1 MPDRRSPRFWL
12 ALFVAAFGAVQVF
25 LAYRDYVMEDA
36 YVTYRYAQN
45 LVEGHGFVFNHG
57 ERVLGTSTPLYTLI
71 LALAALLGAD
81 IPMASAVIAA
91 LSQAG
96 VALAAG
102 WLLRRLGYPNL
113 ALVLVVLLMWGPA
126 DLHFVFGM
134 ETPFYLLLLFLAFNS
149 ALLGLAGATGAL
161 LGLAF
166 LTRHDAVIFSGC
178 LLSLLW
184 LKERRVPWR
193 AGLTAVAVVLPWL
206 AFAWS
211 YFGSPFPNT
220 LSAKAHD
227 VEVATYFQESV
238 AVQIHNLY
246 TPLFRNIHPSLV
258 PTIVISLLTLTLIGP
273 VFAAW
278 RRLFRRELLL
288 AQALIFPL
296 LLWIGYSLIAPPLEH
311 PWYLVPRNLLLLV
324 FVSGQLGAGS
334 RGVAARAAALARGRA
349 GARHDV
355 LAAVAAA

>member
-12 ALFVAAFGAVQVF
+12 ALLVAAFGAVQVF
-25 LAYRDYVMEDA
+25 LAYRDYVFEDA

-57 ERVLGTSTPLYTLI
+57 DRVLGTSTPLYTLI
-71 LALAALLGAD
+71 LALAGLLGAD
-81 IPMASAVIAA
+81 IPLASAVIAA

-96 VALAAG
+96 VSLASG

-113 ALVLVVLLMWGPA
+113 ALFLVVLVMWGPA
-126 DLHFVFGM
+126 DLHWVFGM
-134 ETPFYLLLLFLAFNS
+134 ETAFYLFLLFLAFCC
-149 ALLGLAGATGAL
+149 AFRRRAGSTGVL

-166 LTRHDAVIFSGC
+166 LTRYDAVVFAAC

-193 AGLTAVAVVLPWL
+193 AGIAAAAVVLPWL
-206 AFAWS
+206 VFAWS

-227 VEVATYFQESV
+227 VEVATYFQESM

-246 TPLFRNIHPSLV
+246 TPLFRNIHQSLV
-258 PTIVISLLTLTLIGP
+258 PPIVVSLLTLALIAP
-273 VFAAW
+273 VFAA
-278 RRLFRRELLL
+278 
-288 AQALIFPL
+288 
-296 LLWIGYSLIAPPLEH
+296 
-311 PWYLVPRNLLLLV
+311 
-324 FVSGQLGAGS
+324 
-334 RGVAARAAALARGRA
+334 
-349 GARHDV
+349 
-355 LAAVAAA
+355 